1 MDEHPLICRC
11 MKGTRCVLW
20 VSKSVVPNWDL
31 ALVLDAL
38 TGAPFEPLERVDMRF
53 LSLKA
58 ALLLALVTAKRVS
71 DLHVLSIHSECTQF
85 SDGKVTI

>member
-11 MKGTRCVLW
+11 MKGTRCVLR

-71 DLHVLSIHSECTQF
+71 DLHALSVHSECTQF